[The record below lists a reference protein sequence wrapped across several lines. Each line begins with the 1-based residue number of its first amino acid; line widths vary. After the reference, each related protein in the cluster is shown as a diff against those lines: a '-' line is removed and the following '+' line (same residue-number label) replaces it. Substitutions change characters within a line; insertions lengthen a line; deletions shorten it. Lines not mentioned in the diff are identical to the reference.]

1 MGSLICRP
9 LLVISFTDR
18 NPVYVESSAKK
29 LHNSLYNNTF
39 RLVCPRF
46 RAFNPILS
54 AMQEKKDFV
63 HVTGCEPHRIRT
75 KLILK
80 EVPDMRNLI
89 GKNPFT
95 FLAIVGLVAFQL
107 LGSWLV
113 ADQSWWIVVGAAYLL
128 GAFADHALFVMIH
141 ECAHR
146 LIFKN
151 QAANRLAGIMANI
164 PLIFPS
170 SVSFETYHIKHHSF
184 QGVHELDGDLPNYW
198 EAKLIDN
205 FFIGKVIWLLF
216 YPFFQLFRFPRLR
229 EIQPFN
235 KWVALNWLVQII
247 FISLIGW
254 LLGVKAVMFLIFSF
268 FFSVGL
274 HPLGAR
280 WIQEHYLTKG
290 EQETY
295 SYYGVLNIV
304 AFNVGY
310 HNEHHDFPSV
320 PWNRLPQIRKKAPAF
335 YDTLS
340 YHTSWTKL
348 FFRFLFDKEISLF
361 SRIVRTNR
369 GKVML
374 ADESRPDIDL
384 TAIK

>member
-1 MGSLICRP
+1 MHERKG
-9 LLVISFTDR
+9 
-18 NPVYVESSAKK
+18 
-29 LHNSLYNNTF
+29 
-39 RLVCPRF
+39 
-46 RAFNPILS
+46 
-54 AMQEKKDFV
+54 FV
-63 HVTGCEPHRIRT
+63 QTGASEPHRIRT
-75 KLILK
+75 KQILQAHPT
-80 EVPDMRNLI
+80 VRRLI
-89 GKNPFT
+89 GKNPYSFVII
-95 FLAIVGLVAFQL
+95 LLLVGFQL

-113 ADQSWWIVVGAAYLL
+113 VDQSWWIVVGAAYVL

-151 QAANRLAGIMANI
+151 RSANRLAGILANI

-184 QGVHELDGDLPNYW
+184 QGVHELDGDLPNHW

-205 FFIGKVIWLLF
+205 LFIGKVIWLLF

-235 KWVALNWLVQII
+235 RWVALNWLVQVLC
-247 FISLIGW
+247 ISLITF
-254 LLGVKAVMFLIFSF
+254 LLGSKAIVFLVLSF

-280 WIQEHYLTKG
+280 WIQEHYLTDG
-290 EQETY
+290 MQETY
-295 SYYGVLNIV
+295 SYYGVCNKL

-320 PWNRLPQIRKKAPAF
+320 PWNRLPRIRKDAPAF
-335 YDTLS
+335 YNSLT

-361 SRIVRTNR
+361 SRIVRSNR
-369 GKVML
+369 GKVL
-374 ADESRPDIDL
+374 LTDESRPDIEL
-384 TAIK
+384 EPVK

>member
-1 MGSLICRP
+1 
-9 LLVISFTDR
+9 
-18 NPVYVESSAKK
+18 
-29 LHNSLYNNTF
+29 
-39 RLVCPRF
+39 
-46 RAFNPILS
+46 
-54 AMQEKKDFV
+54 MQAKKDFI
-63 HVTGCEPHRIRT
+63 HATYSEPHRIRT
-75 KLILK
+75 KEILK
-80 EVPDMRNLI
+80 EFPGMRKLI
-89 GKNPFT
+89 GKNPLTIF
-95 FLAIVGLVAFQL
+95 AIVALVAFQFFLCWL
-107 LGSWLV
+107 L
-113 ADQSWWIVVGAAYLL
+113 ADQSWWLVVGAAYIL

-146 LIFKN
+146 LIFKSHN
-151 QAANRLAGIMANI
+151 ANRLAGIFANI

-198 EAKLIDN
+198 EAKLINN

-216 YPFFQLFRFPRLR
+216 YPFFQLFRFSRMK

-235 KWVALNWLVQII
+235 KWVGLNWLVQIAVI
-247 FISLIGW
+247 IAISLLFGTK
-254 LLGVKAVMFLIFSF
+254 GVSFLILSF

-290 EQETY
+290 VQETY
-295 SYYGVLNIV
+295 SYYGVLNTV

-320 PWNRLPQIRKKAPAF
+320 PWNRLPQIRKDAPEF

-361 SRIVRTNR
+361 SRIVRSNR
-369 GKVML
+369 GKVSL
-374 ADESRPDIDL
+374 VDESRPDIDIL
-384 TAIK
+384 GGK